1 MVPTISAIP
10 RTPTA
15 TAPRIVAVELPG
27 VTPRLSRSDGAVT
40 FTGLEV
46 GKAVTI
52 KRGVVV
58 AAIDGVTVRE
68 GYGVI
73 SKRGVDV
80 SDGIGET
87 EDVIVYDDVSVYDE
101 VPEGVIVPDEVVV

>member
-1 MVPTISAIP
+1 MRAIP

-27 VTPRLSRSDGAVT
+27 VTPRVSRRDGAVT

-58 AAIDGVTVRE
+58 AAIDGVAVRE
-68 GYGVI
+68 GYAVI

-80 SDGIGET
+80 RDGIAVTEPVAVI
-87 EDVIVYDDVSVYDE
+87 EDVIVYDDVPD
-101 VPEGVIVPDEVVV
+101 GVILSDEVVV